1 MPTKN
6 SKALR
11 VLVDYADL
19 EATLILGGR
28 PVRPPPTDRVR
39 PKIGGVTQP
48 TAPPPSQPAPQTTTR
63 TLPKDSSM
71 VAGLRLAK
79 ILPWLVYL
87 YLLLEV
93 IVLTLAFF
101 LLLFNASTDAEFT
114 QWVYRSAD
122 RALEPFRGIFPS
134 ATADNGSVLDFAV
147 LFAIIVYGI
156 LAMLAQSLIHWI
168 DRKIFEERA
177 KARWLAEGTTIT
189 PPPG

>member
-1 MPTKN
+1 M
-6 SKALR
+6 
-11 VLVDYADL
+11 
-19 EATLILGGR
+19 
-28 PVRPPPTDRVR
+28 
-39 PKIGGVTQP
+39 
-48 TAPPPSQPAPQTTTR
+48 TTTPPAR
-63 TLPKDSSM
+63 TLPKDPST
-71 VAGLRLAK
+71 VTGWRLAK
-79 ILPWLVYL
+79 ILPWLVYA

-101 LLLFNASTDAEFT
+101 LLLFNASTDADFT

-156 LAMLAQSLIHWI
+156 LAMVAQGAIHWI

-177 KARWLAEGTTIT
+177 KARWLAEGGT
-189 PPPG
+189 PAP